1 MAKQLKNQKSIE
13 KDEVVINIFLKRNNE
28 EKTQINKL
36 LKANLFS
43 EYDQKQKSLI
53 NNKFYHIKRDK
64 EKTEFYDDLMGDFQ
78 DHLYESTK
86 GFRALNRADKVRKV
100 KYKYDDIDFIDHEFM
115 VFNNNRDNDYNIE
128 TIKAVK
134 KEVDNLKENKI
145 ITPEEAKELTAQNYH
160 LITIRFTERYK
171 LKKEEDKKEKI
182 DQNIVKAFNNIED
195 FLQKKYPYIVGKAY
209 YQRSNYYCE
218 INNDFEIEE
227 KCDKKF
233 LVLPIKN
240 EKKLQKIK
248 EAQNKAKNVSEE
260 VKNIIKNLE
269 KQKINTKEISL
280 IANLDEEV
288 VKEIKKELAENEK
301 KSKLKK

>member
-1 MAKQLKNQKSIE
+1 MAKQLKNQKSVE

-28 EKTQINKL
+28 ERTQINKL
-36 LKANLFS
+36 LKANLLF
-43 EYDQKQKSLI
+43 EYDQKQKFLI
-53 NNKFYHIKRDK
+53 NNKFYHIKSDK
-64 EKTEFYDDLMGDFQ
+64 DKSKFFDDLMGDFQ

-86 GFRALNRADKVRKV
+86 GFRALNREDKIRRI
-100 KYKYDDIDFIDHEFM
+100 KYKYDDINFIDHEFM
-115 VFNNNRDNDYNIE
+115 AFNKHDNDYNIE
-128 TIKAVK
+128 TIKVVK

-171 LKKEEDKKEKI
+171 LKKEEDKREKI
-182 DQNIVKAFNNIED
+182 DQNIVKAFNNIKD
-195 FLQKKYPYIVGKAY
+195 FLQKKYPYVVGKAY

-227 KCDKKF
+227 KCDKHF
-233 LVLPIKN
+233 LVLPIKD

-301 KSKLKK
+301 KSKIKK

>member
-1 MAKQLKNQKSIE
+1 MAKQLKNSKSVE

-36 LKANLFS
+36 LKANLLF
-43 EYDQKQKSLI
+43 EYDQKQKFLI
-53 NNKFYHIKRDK
+53 NNKFYHIKSDK
-64 EKTEFYDDLMGDFQ
+64 DKSKFFDDLMGDFQ
-78 DHLYESTK
+78 DHLYESTE
-86 GFRALNRADKVRKV
+86 GFRALNREDKIRRI
-100 KYKYDDIDFIDHEFM
+100 KYKYDDINFIDHEFM
-115 VFNNNRDNDYNIE
+115 AFNKHDNDYNIE
-128 TIKAVK
+128 TIKVVK

-160 LITIRFTERYK
+160 LITIKFTERYK
-171 LKKEEDKKEKI
+171 LKKEEDKREKI
-182 DQNIVKAFNNIED
+182 DQNIVKAFNNIKD
-195 FLQKKYPYIVGKAY
+195 FLQKKYPYIVGKTY

-227 KCDKKF
+227 KCDKHF
-233 LVLPIKN
+233 LVLPIKD

>member
-1 MAKQLKNQKSIE
+1 MAKNLKNKSVE

-28 EKTQINKL
+28 ERTQINKL
-36 LKANLFS
+36 LKANLLS
-43 EYDQKQKSLI
+43 EYDQKQKFLI
-53 NNKFYHIKRDK
+53 NNKFYHIKSDK
-64 EKTEFYDDLMGDFQ
+64 DKSKFFDDLMGDFQ
-78 DHLYESTK
+78 DHLYESTE
-86 GFRALNRADKVRKV
+86 GFRALNREDKIRRI
-100 KYKYDDIDFIDHEFM
+100 KYKYDDINFIDHEFM
-115 VFNNNRDNDYNIE
+115 AFNKHDNDYNIE
-128 TIKAVK
+128 TIKVVK

-171 LKKEEDKKEKI
+171 LKKEEDKREKI

-227 KCDKKF
+227 KCNKTF
-233 LVLPIKN
+233 LVLPIKD